1 MFTKNTKKY
10 ITFLAA
16 IEKEVIRIDKKVE
29 TVSHR
34 IQFID
39 SARFMA
45 SSLSN
50 LVYNVFEGIHKIK
63 CKHCKNCSLEYTN
76 VKYGLIEFKCLCC
89 N

>member
-1 MFTKNTKKY
+1 MFRKNTKKY

-50 LVYNVFEGIHKIK
+50 LVYNVLKEFIK
-63 CKHCKNCSLEYTN
+63 LSVNT
-76 VKYGLIEFKCLCC
+76 VKTVALNIQTL
-89 N
+89 NMVW